1 MVGVSVETVD
11 EGEACVT
18 FTIADG
24 GGTDARRTLI
34 WRVRSLL
41 SSSVKVATLI
51 ASGTLRV
58 GWSDLALAALLT
70 RASSSSL
77 LVMLGVT
84 GNYVVTIILGDKE
97 EIDFVTD

>member
-1 MVGVSVETVD
+1 MCSFVMKLGFQVIGTLLLDSCQCMPNLLHLRKINIVVGVSAETVD

-41 SSSVKVATLI
+41 SSA
-51 ASGTLRV
+51 
-58 GWSDLALAALLT
+58 
-70 RASSSSL
+70 
-77 LVMLGVT
+77 
-84 GNYVVTIILGDKE
+84 
-97 EIDFVTD
+97 